1 MLSERSR
8 IQKIT
13 LHDKSIV
20 VENRLVIAM
29 GQAVECW
36 WRRRGTSGDDIVVLY
51 LDCGVC
57 YMTACIFQ
65 NSLNY
70 PLKISEF
77 YCM

>member
-1 MLSERSR
+1 M
-8 IQKIT
+8 
-13 LHDKSIV
+13 

-36 WRRRGTSGDDIVVLY
+36 WRHRGTSGDDIVVLY

-57 YMTACIFQ
+57 YMIACIFQ

-70 PLKISEF
+70 PLIKLKVLSALQQTGIKRPGHNEIKCS
-77 YCM
+77 